1 MTEDYNVHLE
11 EFEGPLDLLLYLIKK
26 DEVDIYDIPIEK
38 ITSQYLEYLELMK
51 MLDLNV
57 AGEFLVMASTL
68 MYIKSMLLLPPEER
82 PPEEDIDETDPRAD
96 LVRQLLEY
104 KKFKEL
110 AEQLQKKE
118 RQREDIFTRVASVE
132 LKDEGS
138 GDISDVG
145 IFDLISAFSEV
156 LNVAGEEDLREIFE
170 DRFTVTDKLSHITEI
185 LKNKK
190 SVKFLDLFDPGSHKG
205 EIVVTFLAL
214 LELIRLKTIK
224 AIQKKSFDNIS
235 IELVE
240 TI

>member
-118 RQREDIFTRVASVE
+118 RQREDVFTRVASVE

-156 LNVAGEEDLREIFE
+156 LNVAGEEDLKEIFE

-214 LELIRLKTIK
+214 LELIRLKSIK
-224 AIQKKSFDNIS
+224 AIQKKPFDNIF

-240 TI
+240 SI

>member
-240 TI
+240 SI

>member
-118 RQREDIFTRVASVE
+118 RQREDVFTRVASVE

-240 TI
+240 SI

>member
-118 RQREDIFTRVASVE
+118 RQREDVFTRVASVE

-214 LELIRLKTIK
+214 LELIRLKSIK
-224 AIQKKSFDNIS
+224 AIQKKSFDNIF

-240 TI
+240 SI

>member
-82 PPEEDIDETDPRAD
+82 PPEEDIEEADPRAD

-132 LKDEGS
+132 LKDKGS
-138 GDISDVG
+138 GDISEVG

-170 DRFTVTDKLSHITEI
+170 DRFTVTDKLSHITKI

-214 LELIRLKTIK
+214 LELIRLKNIK
-224 AIQKKSFDNIS
+224 ATQKKSFDDIFIEFVES
-235 IELVE
+235 I
-240 TI
+240 